1 MPTIQV
7 NGVSL
12 HYEEHGTGTETIVFV
27 HGLLMNLHMFDAQVE
42 ALKSRYR
49 CVAVDLRGQGK
60 SEVTRSGY
68 DMDNLTVDI
77 AALIEALNC
86 GPCHF
91 VGLSMGGFIGMRLA
105 ITHPQLLRSLSL
117 LETSADPEPRENVP
131 RYKLLA
137 LIGKLF
143 GFRPLAG
150 KLMAILFGRDFL
162 ADELKQDIREYW
174 MREISNNNRTGTVR
188 AAMAV
193 IKRKGVYQYLDE
205 INTPTLIIVGDQ
217 DVATTPVKARRMHDA
232 INNSKLLIIPGAGHS
247 SSIETPDEV
256 TQALGEFMHGCADI

>member
-7 NGVSL
+7 NDVTL
-12 HYEEHGTGTETIVFV
+12 HYEEQGSGGETIVFV
-27 HGLLMNLHMFDAQVE
+27 HGLLMNHHMFDAQVE
-42 ALKSRYR
+42 ALRTHYR

-68 DMDNLTVDI
+68 DMDNLTADI

-105 ITHPQLLRSLSL
+105 ITHPHLLRSLSL
-117 LETSADPEPRENVP
+117 LETSADPEPQENVP

-137 LIGKLF
+137 FIGKWF
-143 GFRPLAG
+143 GFRLLTGRVMP
-150 KLMAILFGRDFL
+150 ILFGRDFL
-162 ADELKQDIREYW
+162 TDESKKEVREYW
-174 MREISNNNRTGTVR
+174 IREISNNNRPGTVR

-193 IKRKGVYQYLDE
+193 IKREGVYQRLGE

-217 DVATTPVKARRMHDA
+217 DVATTPVKARRMHAA
-232 INNSKLLIIPGAGHS
+232 IRDSKLLVIPGAGHS
-247 SSIETPDEV
+247 SSIETPGEV
-256 TQALGEFMHGCADI
+256 TRALGEFISGCVDV

>member
-1 MPTIQV
+1 MPTIQINDV
-7 NGVSL
+7 TL
-12 HYEEHGTGTETIVFV
+12 HYEERGSGTETIVFV
-27 HGLLMNLHMFDAQVE
+27 HGLLMSLHMFDAQVE
-42 ALKSRYR
+42 ALKTRYR

-60 SEVTRSGY
+60 SEVTTSGY
-68 DMDNLTVDI
+68 DLDNLTVDI
-77 AALIEALNC
+77 AAFIEALDC

-137 LIGKLF
+137 FIGKLF
-143 GFRPLAG
+143 GFRLLTG
-150 KLMAILFGRDFL
+150 KVMPILFGRDFL
-162 ADELKQDIREYW
+162 MDESKQEVREYW
-174 MREISNNNRTGTVR
+174 KREISNNNRAGTVR
-188 AAMAV
+188 SAMAM
-193 IKRKGVYQYLDE
+193 INREGVYQRLCK
-205 INTPTLIIVGDQ
+205 ISTPTLIIVGDQ

-232 INNSKLLIIPGAGHS
+232 IKNSKLVIIPGAGHS

-256 TQALGEFMHGCADI
+256 TQALGEFMQGCADR